1 MWVYTVVA
9 LPGTAVHELAHFT
22 VALLLGARPSFPSLI
37 PQRTARGW
45 RLGEVR
51 FHAGRVRAMFIALAP
66 LLLAPLALWW
76 AAAWLAPGA
85 WPWYALH
92 VWIVAALLQACWPS
106 RTDWRVALP
115 ALAVLAAVAAVVAV
129 VVVYFWIR

>member
-1 MWVYTVVA
+1 MRDGQHACNSAATIHTCSAYHGHAPGASHAGMWVYALVA
-9 LPGTAVHELAHFT
+9 LPGTALHELAHFT
-22 VALLLGARPSFPSLI
+22 LALLLGARPSFPSLI

-76 AAAWLAPGA
+76 AAAWQGPGA
-85 WPWYALH
+85 WPWYALI
-92 VWIVAALLQACWPS
+92 VWIVAALLQA
-106 RTDWRVALP
+106 
-115 ALAVLAAVAAVVAV
+115 
-129 VVVYFWIR
+129 